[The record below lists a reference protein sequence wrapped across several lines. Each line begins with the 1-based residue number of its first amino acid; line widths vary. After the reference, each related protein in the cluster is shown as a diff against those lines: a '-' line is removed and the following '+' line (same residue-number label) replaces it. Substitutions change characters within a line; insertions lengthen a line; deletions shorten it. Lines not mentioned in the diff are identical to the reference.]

1 MNMPVVRR
9 GVRLVNS
16 QGLHLRPADM
26 FVRLANTFSSE
37 IKITKENQTVDGKSI
52 LGIVMLAAEYGSHLE
67 LEATGDDAESAV
79 NALIGLIEQGFA
91 EGQLNSD

>member
-1 MNMPVVRR
+1 MPVVRR
-9 GVRLVNS
+9 GVRLVKT

-26 FVRLANTFSSE
+26 FVRLANTFSSDV
-37 IKITKENQTVDGKSI
+37 KITKENQTVDGKSI

-79 NALIGLIEQGFA
+79 TALIELIEQGFA

>member
-1 MNMPVVRR
+1 MNLPVVRR
-9 GVRLVNS
+9 SVRLVNS

-26 FVRLANTFSSE
+26 FVRLANTFSSD

-79 NALIGLIEQGFA
+79 NALIELIEQGFA